1 MNSRKMNKW
10 LAGASLASS
19 LLCGVVLSQTVK
31 AEENLEPTIENR
43 ADTEA
48 VAEKPLTLPKEPA
61 TPAKP
66 VEVTP
71 TVKPQDIKVVEEPIE
86 AKPSNNFK
94 FYPSEPNNFFHDSDL
109 DVPDY
114 ISIGDGFI
122 EKSDAEAWLKNHV
135 SNPQDYEIVPNYYHG
150 SIGERYVFKKS
161 GGDNGTYTYL
171 KMAFND
177 YYKAN
182 LAVKKEINQT
192 LLPQGLLFDG
202 KKYLIEIGQMYR
214 DAKEKVAAIHQW
226 MQKEYAESERTGLLG
241 YEAIFGI
248 GNRTVAPYMQILF
261 SVKGED
267 DAKTIEQDLKLFR
280 NPDSYAYT
288 TKYSS
293 ELGFTAYNNKD
304 FTQFGFKDL
313 AAAEKW
319 AKANLV
325 EGSYKVESA
334 PAGAFIR
341 EGINKEI
348 ILPAHAFVLF
358 NAPTYRKG
366 VELMASARQAQ
377 QVSWE
382 VNVVT
387 QPDKQPSEDSKPSEN
402 ITKPTQPG
410 TPAGDIKPSEN
421 ITKPTQPG
429 KPVEDIKPSENISKP
444 TQPSKP
450 AEDSKP
456 VERPSQSKQP
466 FHKTGLVSNHDF
478 NQQDTSYQ
486 APASLTT
493 KEEKTNKPTYSRVAV
508 RHALPKTGESTSL
521 LSLLGLGVAG
531 VGLSLRRRRP

>member
-19 LLCGVVLSQTVK
+19 ILCGVVLSQTVK
-31 AEENLEPTIENR
+31 AEENVEPVVENR
-43 ADTEA
+43 ADTEP
-48 VAEKPLTLPKEPA
+48 VAEEPVTLPKEAAPG
-61 TPAKP
+61 KP
-66 VEVTP
+66 IEVTP
-71 TVKPQDIKVVEEPIE
+71 TVKPQVTRVVEESIE
-86 AKPSNNFK
+86 AKPSNTFK
-94 FYPSEPNNFFHDSDL
+94 P
-109 DVPDY
+109 Y
-114 ISIGDGFI
+114 ISGADTYFHRSDELDIPSHIDYNDGFI
-122 EKSDAEAWLKNHV
+122 EKVDAEAWFKNHV
-135 SNPQDYEIVPNYYHG
+135 SNPQNYEIVLNKG
-150 SIGERYVFKKS
+150 GGKYVLKEKTKS
-161 GGDNGTYTYL
+161 EDSYDSYL
-171 KMAFND
+171 EMVFND

-182 LAVKKEINQT
+182 LAVEKEINQT

-202 KKYLIEIGQMYR
+202 KKYLIEIGQIYR
-214 DAKEKVAAIHQW
+214 DAKEKVATIHQW

-402 ITKPTQPG
+402 ITEPTRPG
-410 TPAGDIKPSEN
+410 NPAGDSKPSEN

-429 KPVEDIKPSENISKP
+429 KPVEDSKPSENITKP

-456 VERPSQSKQP
+456 VEHPSQSKQP
-466 FHKTGLVSNHDF
+466 FHKTGLGSNHDF

-493 KEEKTNKPTYSRVAV
+493 KEEKPDKPTYSRVAA

-531 VGLSLRRRRP
+531 VGLSLRRRRL